1 MIMSTVDMRAESH
14 RILDRIDER
23 FLAAVHALL
32 RAYDQHADDKAGDDE
47 IVGYR
52 IGTGEP
58 LLAREADEVFE
69 AIVKDVKQ
77 GNYTEIDDL
86 IAEKS
91 KRW

>member
-1 MIMSTVDMRAESH
+1 MSTADIRAESH
-14 RILDRIDER
+14 QLLDRIDER
-23 FLAAVHALL
+23 FLVAVHALL
-32 RAYDQHADDKAGDDE
+32 SAYEQQADDE
-47 IVGYR
+47 VIGYR

-58 LLAREADEVFE
+58 LLASEADDAFE